1 MGAGCETGTD
11 HARVCLAI
19 SDLSSAT
26 RTMMSVG
33 YMPCVW
39 KTEMFVQSARGV
51 KEHDGN
57 DGEGREEGRGGLT
70 TSATMQPSV
79 K

>member
-1 MGAGCETGTD
+1 
-11 HARVCLAI
+11 
-19 SDLSSAT
+19 
-26 RTMMSVG
+26 MSVG